1 MGSYH
6 WKNSCDFQSLLTE
19 FINCLQ
25 QNFPFFRSP
34 QPLNY
39 RESPKYYDPRYN
51 EINSTFPFDYNIG
64 HEEIN
69 FDSQTKNYQDRPLSN
84 QINTNQNSNNYNPNQ
99 YSYNQ

>member
-1 MGSYH
+1 MNQKYFNNFLPDRTNEVKLMGSYH

-69 FDSQTKNYQDRPLSN
+69 FDS
-84 QINTNQNSNNYNPNQ
+84 
-99 YSYNQ
+99 